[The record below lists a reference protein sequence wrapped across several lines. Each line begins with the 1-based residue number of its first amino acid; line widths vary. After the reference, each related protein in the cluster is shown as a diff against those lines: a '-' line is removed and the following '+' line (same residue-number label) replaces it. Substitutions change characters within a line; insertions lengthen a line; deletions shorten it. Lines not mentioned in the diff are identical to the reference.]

1 MADIPGLIEGA
12 SKGKGLGHQFLR
24 HIERNR
30 LLLFLIDGN
39 EPQPVLM
46 FEALKNELISYNKAL
61 MLKPV
66 IVIRTKGDTYDSVDE
81 VEWKGI
87 PEFFMEISAV
97 TQKGLSKLIKE
108 ITHRLNED

>member
-1 MADIPGLIEGA
+1 
-12 SKGKGLGHQFLR
+12 
-24 HIERNR
+24 
-30 LLLFLIDGN
+30 
-39 EPQPVLM
+39 
-46 FEALKNELISYNKAL
+46 

-97 TQKGLSKLIKE
+97 AQKGLTKLVKE
-108 ITHRLNED
+108 IAHRLNAD